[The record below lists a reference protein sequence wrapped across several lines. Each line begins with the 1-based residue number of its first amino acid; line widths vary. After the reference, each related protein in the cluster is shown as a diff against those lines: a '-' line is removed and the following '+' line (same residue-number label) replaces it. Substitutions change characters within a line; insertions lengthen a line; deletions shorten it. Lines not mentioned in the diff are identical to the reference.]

1 MCLLLQ
7 NPVEARF
14 DIRDFG
20 AIADDDSLGAEEIN
34 ASAIMDAFV
43 AANFTTAIEDREVY
57 IPANMTFHSFPVY
70 TQYINHLTLTIDGT
84 LKASKRNNLY
94 PVTLIDGKVRHIIEL
109 SFMQDL
115 RIRGT
120 GTVDG

>member
-1 MCLLLQ
+1 MCLVLQ
-7 NPVEARF
+7 SPVAGRF

-20 AIADDDSLGAEEIN
+20 AIADDDSLGAEESN

-43 AANFTTAIEDREVY
+43 AANYTLAVEDREVY
-57 IPANMTFHSFPVY
+57 IPANMTFHSFPVF

-94 PVTLIDGKVRHIIEL
+94 PVIDGKVRHIIEMK
-109 SFMQDL
+109 SMQDL
-115 RIRGT
+115 RIRGV